1 MATIGFIGTGEIAS
15 AMVNGITDQGHQ
27 IYVSN
32 RGKQYAAK
40 LSLLSDVQI
49 TNNQDLIDK
58 SDIIILCLLK
68 NTAKKVLP
76 KLNFR
81 KYQKIISVMVDISVA
96 DLNTLCNPANNIE
109 ITIPLPFIANGNCP
123 LPCYPTGLTVSEVL
137 GKNNRI
143 FVVNSERGL
152 NAHFAVTAMSSV
164 ILSQAKISS
173 KWLSQFT
180 QDKDSSEAYILE
192 MLGEYLRSISKSNTI
207 DLNGAIDALN
217 TSGGLNQT
225 LRNHMEKS
233 DISNNLL
240 VGLND
245 FRERLKLNLTE

>member
-1 MATIGFIGTGEIAS
+1 MASIGFIGTGEIAS
-15 AMVNGITDQGHQ
+15 AIINGITDQGHL
-27 IYVSN
+27 IHVSN
-32 RGKQYAAK
+32 RGEQYAAK

-76 KLNFR
+76 ELNFR
-81 KYQKIISVMVDISVA
+81 KNQKIISVMVDISVA

-123 LPCYPTGLTVSEVL
+123 LPCYPTGLTVFEVL

-152 NAHFAVTAMSSV
+152 NAHFALSAMASV
-164 ILSQAKISS
+164 ILSQAEISS

-180 QDKDSSEAYILE
+180 QDKDNSEAYILE
-192 MLGEYLRSISKSNTI
+192 MLGEYLCSISKSSTT
-207 DLNGAIDALN
+207 DLNDALN
-217 TSGGLNQT
+217 ALNTPGGLNQT
-225 LRNHMEKS
+225 LQNHMEASGIS
-233 DISNNLL
+233 DNLI
-240 VGLND
+240 VGLD
-245 FRERLKLNLTE
+245 SFRERLKLNPKE